1 MGGYTLCLSKP
12 TRELQK
18 IILGKK
24 VLFFFQYL
32 VWYIYSLAALAEL
45 ITGDSITLVMS
56 KSKSKTFT
64 KPFTKLLNKISN
76 LEKKT

>member
-1 MGGYTLCLSKP
+1 MFIKAHEGATKNYTWEKSF
-12 TRELQK
+12 
-18 IILGKK
+18 
-24 VLFFFQYL
+24 VFFQYL